1 MFMQLITAISIS
13 LGQPTMLPSII
24 IVIGVTMVK
33 DGYEDYKRHKADK
46 AENQATVLTYDRV
59 QCQFVER

>member
-1 MFMQLITAISIS
+1 
-13 LGQPTMLPSII
+13 MLPSII

-46 AENQATVLTYDRV
+46 AENEDRV
-59 QCQFVER
+59 LKFDRDEG